1 MKNKTTIFKIAGIMI
16 LAVML
21 VSCNGL
27 KKMAKNYNTVT
38 YQINPEVL
46 EAQGG
51 KVAFSV
57 TANVPAKYFNRK
69 AAIFFQPVLNYGD
82 KELKL
87 TPVLVKGEKVEGEG
101 TTISY
106 ENGGTFTYSDVFD
119 FLPEMKE
126 AELMVSAIAFLP
138 KEAVADG
145 MTMADAMKMPKAV
158 NMGETKLAD
167 GIIATSTRI
176 EVENEVRELIEIGEE
191 IIEKDANGNIRMEL
205 YQVDIDLT
213 IDLLELAPHNYQ
225 KVTIISEEVTVYFPK
240 NLYNFS
246 KNLEWNKK
254 EDVLNQFEEL
264 NNFVRLG
271 WEIKDI
277 HIDGWASPEGE
288 ETLNEGLSEKRS
300 KTATNII
307 YRNLKKLVREKD
319 SKVGFTN
326 PKEEINLK
334 SIGHGP
340 DWNGF
345 LKVVEASNIKDKRT
359 ILNVVKSSD
368 PLQREQEIRNMI
380 SIYPELE
387 DNILPPLRRAD
398 IIVNCYEPKKTDEE
412 IARLATSD
420 PKQLSQ
426 EELLYAATLTDDW
439 NTQYNIY
446 ISATQNFP
454 KSWKGFNNAGYVALK
469 LGKIDNA
476 IKHLT
481 TAERLNKNNG
491 GVMNNLG
498 VAYAYKNEYKQAEK
512 YFLNANKMGVD
523 NNYNLGLIE
532 IVKGDYSSAIN
543 KFSGVKCNYNV
554 ALAQLLSGNN
564 SAAASSLECARKNA
578 ATYYLMAIVG
588 VRTGNETM
596 MLTNLKKAVKAD
608 SKYKA
613 EARIDREFIK
623 HFETS
628 EFKEIVK

>member
-1 MKNKTTIFKIAGIMI
+1 
-16 LAVML
+16 
-21 VSCNGL
+21 
-27 KKMAKNYNTVT
+27 
-38 YQINPEVL
+38 
-46 EAQGG
+46 
-51 KVAFSV
+51 
-57 TANVPAKYFNRK
+57 
-69 AAIFFQPVLNYGD
+69 
-82 KELKL
+82 
-87 TPVLVKGEKVEGEG
+87 
-101 TTISY
+101 
-106 ENGGTFTYSDVFD
+106 
-119 FLPEMKE
+119 
-126 AELMVSAIAFLP
+126 
-138 KEAVADG
+138 
-145 MTMADAMKMPKAV
+145 MKMPKAI
-158 NMGETKLAD
+158 NLGETKLAD
-167 GIIATSTRI
+167 GVITTSTRI

-213 IDLLELAPHNYQ
+213 IDLLELAPHDYR
-225 KVTIISEEVTVYFPK
+225 KVTTVSDEATVYFPK
-240 NLYNFS
+240 NLHHFS
-246 KNLEWNKK
+246 TNLEWNKK
-254 EDVLNQFEEL
+254 EDVLNQLKKL
-264 NNFVRLG
+264 NDFVRLG

-277 HIDGWASPEGE
+277 QIDGWASPEGE
-288 ETLNEGLSEKRS
+288 ETFNEGLSEKRS
-300 KTATNII
+300 NTATDII
-307 YRNLKKLVREKD
+307 YRNFRKLIREKD
-319 SKVGFTN
+319 SKVEFKN
-326 PKEEINLK
+326 PKDEINLK
-334 SIGHGP
+334 SVGHGP

-345 LKVVEASNIKDKRT
+345 LKIVEASDIKDMRP

-368 PLQREQEIRNMI
+368 PLKREQEIRNMI
-380 SIYPELE
+380 LIYPELE
-387 DNILPPLRRAD
+387 DYILPPLRRAE
-398 IIVNCYEPKKTDEE
+398 IVVNCYEPKKTDEE

-420 PKQLSQ
+420 PKQLTQ

-446 ISATQNFP
+446 ISSTQNFP

-469 LGKIDNA
+469 LGKIDDA
-476 IKHLT
+476 IKHLN
-481 TAERLNKNNG
+481 TAQRLNKNNG

-498 VAYAYKNEYKQAEK
+498 VAYAYKNEYKEAEK

-543 KFSGVKCNYNV
+543 KFSGVRCNYNV